1 MRPFTAQ
8 SELALYT
15 AALGAA
21 LKWIYATS
29 TKKRL
34 WLALV
39 CLSAI
44 TAHAQNTKE
53 PTPKTELGMGIAVL
67 QFPAYRGSN
76 QASTLVLPLPYLE
89 YRGDFFKSDREGVRG
104 SLFDSERVE
113 LSISVSGS
121 PPTKSEGVDRRK
133 GMPDLK
139 PSLEVG
145 PQLNALLSSPQ
156 QKGMTLK
163 LRLPLRQ
170 GITIENQP
178 RDVGLT
184 FSPNLNLD
192 IANPWG
198 WSGTN
203 LGFVVGP
210 IFTSKKQNDNFYT
223 VTSVHATTA
232 RPAYQ
237 ASGGYAGSQFLV
249 SLSRRLGDVWVGSY
263 VRYDSLR
270 GAVFAD
276 SPLVSTHH
284 YLTAGFAVSYVFAK
298 F

>member
-1 MRPFTAQ
+1 MRPLTAP
-8 SELALYT
+8 SELAVG
-15 AALGAA
+15 AAELGAA
-21 LKWIYATS
+21 LKWVFAILA
-29 TKKRL
+29 KKRL

-39 CLSAI
+39 GLGAI
-44 TAHAQNTKE
+44 TAYAQDTKE

-76 QASTLVLPLPYLE
+76 QASTLVLPLPYVE
-89 YRGDFFKSDREGVRG
+89 YRGDFFKADREGVRG
-104 SLFDSERVE
+104 SLFDSDRVE

-139 PSLEVG
+139 PSLELG
-145 PQLNALLSSPQ
+145 PQLNVLLSSPQ
-156 QKGMTLK
+156 RRDMTLK

-178 RDVGLT
+178 RDIGLT

-198 WSGTN
+198 WSGAN

-223 VTSVHATTA
+223 VTAVHATSTRA
-232 RPAYQ
+232 AYQ
-237 ASGGYAGSQFLV
+237 TSGGYAGSQFLV
-249 SLSRRLGDVWVGSY
+249 SLSRRLGDVWVGTY

>member
-1 MRPFTAQ
+1 MRPFTAP
-8 SELALYT
+8 SELVVY
-15 AALGAA
+15 AAELGAA
-21 LKWIYATS
+21 LTRACTISAT
-29 TKKRL
+29 KRL

-39 CLSAI
+39 CLGAI
-44 TAHAQNTKE
+44 AAHAQNTNE

-139 PSLEVG
+139 PSLELG
-145 PQLNALLSSPQ
+145 PQLNVLLSSPQ
-156 QKGMTLK
+156 LKDITLK

-178 RDVGLT
+178 RDIGLT
-184 FSPNLNLD
+184 FSPNLNVD
-192 IANPWG
+192 VANPWG
-198 WSGTN
+198 WSGAN

-210 IFTSKKQNDNFYT
+210 IFTSKRQNDNFYT
-223 VTSVHATTA
+223 VNAGHAAPA

-249 SLSRRLGDVWVGSY
+249 SISRRLGDVWIGSY
-263 VRYDSLR
+263 IRYDSLR

-276 SPLVSTHH
+276 SPLVSTRH